1 MRSPQPQCKGLRRG
15 EKPKMIF
22 PSITTLIL
30 GVAVFA
36 VLGVLDWYVW
46 GMTPVRRYPLSPRG
60 TRFAENDEA
69 TAFRKV
75 A

>member
-1 MRSPQPQCKGLRRG
+1 
-15 EKPKMIF
+15 MIF
-22 PSITTLIL
+22 PPITTLIL

-36 VLGVLDWYVW
+36 ALAVLDWYVW

-60 TRFAENDEA
+60 TRFAEEDEA
-69 TAFRKV
+69 AAFKKV